1 MMATKQTFW
10 VDLLFTPRWSVVGP
24 VADWRLSS
32 VFTPGDGSPHPAY
45 RYPAAL
51 LDLLWAVL
59 GDDAQQ
65 WPYRIKDVLARP
77 GENTVVGSDPR
88 LAELRRRRQR

>member
-1 MMATKQTFW
+1 MM
-10 VDLLFTPRWSVVGP
+10 LFTSN
-24 VADWRLSS
+24 
-32 VFTPGDGSPHPAY
+32 GSPHPAY

-59 GDDAQQ
+59 GDDVQQ
-65 WPYRIKDVLARP
+65 WPYKIEEALDRL
-77 GENTVVGSDPR
+77 GEDPVVGSDPR